1 MENDECLLCLWRC
14 LQLLG
19 LVAAAAPHMEPQQ
32 LSSVLYALAT
42 WQQQQLQQQQAQLQQ
57 AQLQLQQQQAQLPS
71 QAPPSLQQQHAGDL
85 PTAAAQ
91 PEAAAARVRDSLGI
105 PPQLPEQLLA
115 AAASHWHLF
124 GPQALSNVLYAA
136 AVLQLNPSLDWQSG
150 FWSAS
155 SRVLPVEQAPQHLS
169 NMAWASATLGL
180 IPPGEWREA
189 WLQRSRALMQQQQLQ
204 PMKQQQQRVTAQGF
218 SNSLW
223 AVATLGWGPA
233 VLAADDNSSYNSSS
247 SSWLGVFLQS
257 SLDALDGFADQGLTN
272 CCWALGRLAQQQ
284 QQQQSEQQQQSQ
296 EQQHQRVSD
305 LLVSTGWLD
314 RLLFVLQPR
323 LLGLTSQQLSNTVW
337 GLATTGA
344 PLPAG
349 WLDVY
354 VR

>member
-1 MENDECLLCLWRC
+1 MNAPAPATALLCSSRC

-19 LVAAAAPHMEPQQ
+19 LVADATTRMEPQQ

-42 WQQQQLQQQQAQLQQ
+42 WQQQQLQLQH
-57 AQLQLQQQQAQLPS
+57 QQAQLPS
-71 QAPPSLQQQHAGDL
+71 QVQPSLQQQHAGDP
-85 PTAAAQ
+85 PTAAQ
-91 PEAAAARVRDSLGI
+91 PEAAACVRDSLGI
-105 PPQLPEQLLA
+105 PPQLPDQLLA
-115 AAASHWHLF
+115 AAAPHWHLF

-136 AVLQLNPSLDWQSG
+136 AVMQLNPSPDWQSG

-155 SRVLPVEQAPQHLS
+155 SRVMPVEEQPQHLS
-169 NMAWASATLGL
+169 NMAWAAASLGL
-180 IPPGEWREA
+180 SPPGEWRDV
-189 WLQRSRALMQQQQLQ
+189 WLQRSRALMQQQ
-204 PMKQQQQRVTAQGF
+204 QQQQRVTAQGF

-233 VLAADDNSSYNSSS
+233 ILAADDNSSS
-247 SSWLGVFLQS
+247 SSWLRVFLQS
-257 SLDALDGFADQGLTN
+257 SLDALDGFAHQGLTN

-284 QQQQSEQQQQSQ
+284 QQSEQQQQSQ
-296 EQQHQRVSD
+296 EQQQSEQQQQQQRVAD
-305 LLVSTGWLD
+305 LMVSTGWLD

-323 LLGLTSQQLSNTVW
+323 LLGLNSQQLSNTVW